1 MSEEDTRIKTVLV
14 CVGERRRP
22 VQFSGSNQ
30 QLCTAVRKAFT
41 DVITPTD
48 GVFLQIKD
56 ETWGGMFIDLVDQ
69 DVPDRSVLKANITSS
84 QPPTATHDQG
94 VC

>member
-1 MSEEDTRIKTVLV
+1 M
-14 CVGERRRP
+14 
-22 VQFSGSNQ
+22 
-30 QLCTAVRKAFT
+30 RKAFT

-48 GVFLQIKD
+48 GVFHQIKD

-69 DVPDRSVLKANITSS
+69 DVPDRSGLKANITSS

>member
-1 MSEEDTRIKTVLV
+1 MHNVR
-14 CVGERRRP
+14 G
-22 VQFSGSNQ
+22 G

-56 ETWGGMFIDLVDQ
+56 ETWGGMLIDLVYQ